1 MKTGLRRHLTP
12 GNAVAMA
19 ALLVALGGTAVA
31 AFPNGSVTTATL
43 ANGSVTTAKIR
54 NGAVTK
60 PKIASG
66 AVNADRIA
74 VGAVQAAKIANSAVK
89 SGKIQNSAV
98 TSAKVADGSLTSSD
112 FVPGVLGGL
121 SASKVSVV
129 RDVVSLAAGA
139 HPGRDRDLPR
149 RPAGDLGGVH
159 RHGEQSG
166 PFDRT
171 HVERA
176 GLVGHGHGRRWGRC
190 PSSPS
195 RCAWPR
201 SRSPALSAHETGRPD
216 AAGCGFVPHPASL
229 RLGSHAERESGREDL
244 NLRPPGPQ
252 PGALPGCATPRG
264 PLDLISGR

>member
-12 GNAVAMA
+12 GNAIALA

-89 SGKIQNSAV
+89 SGKIQNGAV

-112 FVPGVLGGL
+112 LVPGLLGGL

-129 RDVVSLAAGA
+129 RDSVSLVAGA
-139 HPGRDRDLPR
+139 PPQTGTATC
-149 RPAGDLGGVH
+149 PAGQL
-159 RHGEQSG
+159 
-166 PFDRT
+166 
-171 HVERA
+171 A
-176 GLVGHGHGRRWGRC
+176 
-190 PSSPS
+190 
-195 RCAWPR
+195 
-201 SRSPALSAHETGRPD
+201 
-216 AAGCGFVPHPASL
+216 
-229 RLGSHAERESGREDL
+229 
-244 NLRPPGPQ
+244 
-252 PGALPGCATPRG
+252 
-264 PLDLISGR
+264 ISGGYIAAQSIQVHSTGPTANLQGWSVTATSAIGPVSLITVAVCVAS

>member
-12 GNAVAMA
+12 GNAIALA

-139 HPGRDRDLPR
+139 PAQAGTATC
-149 RPAGDLGGVH
+149 PAGQL
-159 RHGEQSG
+159 
-166 PFDRT
+166 
-171 HVERA
+171 A
-176 GLVGHGHGRRWGRC
+176 
-190 PSSPS
+190 
-195 RCAWPR
+195 
-201 SRSPALSAHETGRPD
+201 
-216 AAGCGFVPHPASL
+216 
-229 RLGSHAERESGREDL
+229 
-244 NLRPPGPQ
+244 
-252 PGALPGCATPRG
+252 
-264 PLDLISGR
+264 ISGGYIAAQSIQVHSTGPTSNLQGWSVTATASIGPVPLVTIAVCVAS

>member
-12 GNAVAMA
+12 GNAIALA

-89 SGKIQNSAV
+89 SGKIQNGAV
-98 TSAKVADGSLTSSD
+98 TSEKVADGSITSSD
-112 FVPGVLGGL
+112 LVPGLLGGL

-129 RDVVSLAAGA
+129 RDSVSLVAGA
-139 HPGRDRDLPR
+139 PPQAGTATC
-149 RPAGDLGGVH
+149 PAGQL
-159 RHGEQSG
+159 
-166 PFDRT
+166 
-171 HVERA
+171 A
-176 GLVGHGHGRRWGRC
+176 
-190 PSSPS
+190 
-195 RCAWPR
+195 
-201 SRSPALSAHETGRPD
+201 
-216 AAGCGFVPHPASL
+216 
-229 RLGSHAERESGREDL
+229 
-244 NLRPPGPQ
+244 
-252 PGALPGCATPRG
+252 
-264 PLDLISGR
+264 ISGGYIAAQSIQVHSTGPTSNLQGWTVTATSAIGPVALITMAVCVAS

>member
-12 GNAVAMA
+12 GNAIALA

-89 SGKIQNSAV
+89 SGKIQNGAV
-98 TSAKVADGSLTSSD
+98 TSEKVADGSISSSD
-112 FVPGVLGGL
+112 LVPGLLGGL

-129 RDVVSLAAGA
+129 RDSVSLVAGA
-139 HPGRDRDLPR
+139 PPQAGTATC
-149 RPAGDLGGVH
+149 PAGQL
-159 RHGEQSG
+159 
-166 PFDRT
+166 
-171 HVERA
+171 A
-176 GLVGHGHGRRWGRC
+176 
-190 PSSPS
+190 
-195 RCAWPR
+195 
-201 SRSPALSAHETGRPD
+201 
-216 AAGCGFVPHPASL
+216 
-229 RLGSHAERESGREDL
+229 
-244 NLRPPGPQ
+244 
-252 PGALPGCATPRG
+252 
-264 PLDLISGR
+264 ISGGYVAAQSIQIHSTGPTSNLQGWSVTATSAIGPVSLITMAVCVAS

>member
-12 GNAVAMA
+12 GNAIALA

-139 HPGRDRDLPR
+139 TQAGTATC
-149 RPAGDLGGVH
+149 PAGQLAISGGYVATANSQVHSTGPTSNGQGWSVAATADLGPV
-159 RHGEQSG
+159 
-166 PFDRT
+166 P
-171 HVERA
+171 
-176 GLVGHGHGRRWGRC
+176 LVTIAVC
-190 PSSPS
+190 VAP
-195 RCAWPR
+195 
-201 SRSPALSAHETGRPD
+201 
-216 AAGCGFVPHPASL
+216 
-229 RLGSHAERESGREDL
+229 
-244 NLRPPGPQ
+244 
-252 PGALPGCATPRG
+252 
-264 PLDLISGR
+264 